1 MDSNETLNL
10 IREILNVYRKE
21 LSWRVWNK
29 AASDTI
35 NKILIVLERY
45 DRENRKDE

>member
-1 MDSNETLNL
+1 MNSDETLNL

-21 LSWRVWNK
+21 LSWRDWNK

-35 NKILIVLERY
+35 NKILIVFERF
-45 DRENRKDE
+45 DRENKKDE